1 MKYFNGLLGSTGA
14 NSKAKH
20 VASDLSGI
28 AGVASRYATALFELS
43 LDNGELETANA
54 GLSKLKLLIEE
65 SQELRSFIKSPL
77 FTREDQ
83 SKVIKQIAAKS
94 GLSKNVTN
102 FLNLVASKN
111 RLFALDSMI
120 SAWETMFAAH
130 SGEVSA
136 EIISATDLSEQ
147 QRDALETCLEEA
159 IGSKVKIEESV
170 DPTLLGGLIVKV
182 GSKMIDSSLKTKL
195 QRLQLVMK
203 GAA

>member
-1 MKYFNGLLGSTGA
+1 M
-14 NSKAKH
+14 
-20 VASDLSGI
+20 ASDLSGI
-28 AGVASRYATALFELS
+28 TGVASRYATALFELS

-54 GLSKLKLLIEE
+54 DLSKLKLLIEGSE
-65 SQELRSFIKSPL
+65 ELKSFIKSPL

-83 SKVIKQIAAKS
+83 SKVINQIANKG

-102 FLNLVASKN
+102 FLKLVASKN
-111 RLFALDSMI
+111 RLFALDGMI

-136 EIISATDLSEQ
+136 EIISATDLSKE
-147 QRDALETCLEEA
+147 QRDALKTCLEEA
-159 IGSKVKIEESV
+159 IGSKVKIEEFV

-182 GSKMIDSSLKTKL
+182 GSKMIDFSLKTKL

>member
-1 MKYFNGLLGSTGA
+1 MKYFNELLGSTGA
-14 NSKAKH
+14 NSKAKN

-28 AGVASRYATALFELS
+28 TGVASRYATALFELS

-54 GLSKLKLLIEE
+54 GLSKVKLLIEE
-65 SQELRSFIKSPL
+65 SEELRSFLKSPL

-83 SKVIKQIAAKS
+83 SKVINQIAAKS

-136 EIISATDLSEQ
+136 EIISATDLSKQ

-159 IGSKVKIEESV
+159 IGCKVRIEESV

>member
-1 MKYFNGLLGSTGA
+1 M
-14 NSKAKH
+14 
-20 VASDLSGI
+20 ASDLSGI
-28 AGVASRYATALFELS
+28 TGVASRYATALFELS

-54 GLSKLKLLIEE
+54 ELSKFKILIEGSE
-65 SQELRSFIKSPL
+65 ELRNFIKSPV

-83 SKVIKQIAAKS
+83 SKVISQVATKI

-102 FLNLVASKN
+102 FLKLVASKN
-111 RLFALDSMI
+111 RLFALDGMI

-136 EIISATDLSEQ
+136 EIISATGLSKE
-147 QRDALETCLEEA
+147 QRDALATCLEES
-159 IGSKVKIEESV
+159 IGSTVKIEESV
-170 DPTLLGGLIVKV
+170 DPALLGGLIVKV